1 MELIN
6 NGRQKASHFAIYDIK
21 FGESKM
27 KLTESRI
34 KEIILE
40 EITKLSE
47 QEEVPEQTAEAANE
61 IVSKITDEK
70 ERLIVQNYINSLEQ
84 KTGV

>member
-1 MELIN
+1 MIN

-27 KLTESRI
+27 KLTEARI
-34 KEIILE
+34 KEIIFE

-47 QEEVPEQTAEAANE
+47 QEEVPEQTAEAAEEIISKMSNE
-61 IVSKITDEK
+61 EQ
-70 ERLIVQNYINSLEQ
+70 RLIVQNYISSLKE
-84 KTGV
+84 KAGI